1 MLSAETSSSQMEV
14 ITQSMQGT
22 IFILISSIPED
33 SDFSDQSMLKLEWLF
48 LSILSIFFP
57 SNIYSDTY

>member
-1 MLSAETSSSQMEV
+1 MLSAETSSSQVEV

-22 IFILISSIPED
+22 VFILISSIPED
-33 SDFSDQSMLKLEWLF
+33 SDFSDQSMLELEWLF

-57 SNIYSDTY
+57 SNIYSDT

>member
-1 MLSAETSSSQMEV
+1 
-14 ITQSMQGT
+14 MQGT

-33 SDFSDQSMLKLEWLF
+33 SDFSDQNMLKLEWLF